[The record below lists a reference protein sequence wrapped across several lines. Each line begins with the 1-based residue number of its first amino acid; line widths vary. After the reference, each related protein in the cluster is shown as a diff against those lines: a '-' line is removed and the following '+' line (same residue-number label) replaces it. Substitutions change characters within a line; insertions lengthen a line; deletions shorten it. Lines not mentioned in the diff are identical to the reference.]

1 MVEELNRLLAATPL
15 LANTGGEH
23 LEAISRLSRDV
34 GYTEDE
40 LIFHE
45 GEPCGA
51 FFLVVSGLIKL
62 FVTNN
67 RDQQKIIE
75 FISPGETF
83 AEAAMFSGQGYPVSA
98 LAVTDSRLIRI
109 DAFGFTRYVHQHP
122 ELAWSMLSQLSRR
135 SHYLI
140 GQIRQMS
147 LQGARSQVAD
157 YLLQRHSA
165 EEPLKPISGLPTR
178 RADLAAAVGVTVET
192 LCRVISDFRNHGW
205 ITTRDSTIIIQDPD
219 RLERFR
225 RDGRPALS
233 RQEPMESAAGRAA
246 STG

>member
-1 MVEELNRLLAATPL
+1 MPGELNKILGEAPL
-15 LANTGGEH
+15 LASFDPAH
-23 LEAISRLSRDV
+23 REAIARMSRMVD
-34 GYTEDE
+34 YAEDD

-45 GEPCGA
+45 GTPCGA
-51 FFLVVSGLIKL
+51 FFMVVTGLIKL

-67 RDQQKIIE
+67 RQQQKIIE
-75 FISPGETF
+75 FISPGDTF

-98 LAVTDSRLIRI
+98 LAVMDTRLVRI
-109 DAFGFTRYVHQHP
+109 DAFRFTRYVHQHP

-135 SHYLI
+135 THYLV

-157 YLLQRHSA
+157 YLLQRHST
-165 EEPLKPISGLPTR
+165 EEPLQPITGLPTR

-205 ITTRDSTIIIQDPD
+205 ITTRDSTIIIQE
-219 RLERFR
+219 REKLERFLHDGPTR
-225 RDGRPALS
+225 RPPHK
-233 RQEPMESAAGRAA
+233 PMESVA
-246 STG
+246 SGSASPG

>member
-1 MVEELNRLLAATPL
+1 MSDMDAPRGHRGQAMVEELNRLLAATPL

-98 LAVTDSRLIRI
+98 LAVTDSRLILI

-147 LQGARSQVAD
+147 LQGARSQ
-157 YLLQRHSA
+157 
-165 EEPLKPISGLPTR
+165 
-178 RADLAAAVGVTVET
+178 
-192 LCRVISDFRNHGW
+192 
-205 ITTRDSTIIIQDPD
+205 
-219 RLERFR
+219 
-225 RDGRPALS
+225 
-233 RQEPMESAAGRAA
+233 
-246 STG
+246 